1 MLDQP
6 KKRKPGRPKLQ
17 NSETK
22 INILRTASF
31 LFMEIGYDSVSLE
44 LVAKQCGVTKASVY
58 YYFSN
63 KASLFTACLTYVLGI
78 AYQSTMVILQESI
91 PLKEKLTK
99 IAFRQMSNA
108 HLDFE
113 SMMRDASKE
122 LDEAQVA
129 DIRQAEGKLEE
140 ALVHAFQEAIEQ
152 GEVTS
157 QHSPIILAHLFTS
170 ILTMKNHLS
179 LRPLPLAQLVEET
192 MNVFWQGAAGEERCK
207 QQ

>member
-1 MLDQP
+1 MQDQP

-31 LFMEIGYDSVSLE
+31 LFMEIGYENVSLE
-44 LVAKQCGVTKASVY
+44 LVAKQCGITKASVY
-58 YYFSN
+58 YYFNN

-78 AYQSTMVILQESI
+78 AHKSTMVILQEDGS
-91 PLKEKLTK
+91 LKEKLTK

-122 LDEAQVA
+122 LDEQQITE
-129 DIRQAEGKLEE
+129 IRQAEGKLEE
-140 ALVHAFQEAIEQ
+140 ALITAFQQAIDQ
-152 GEVTS
+152 GEAS
-157 QHSPIILAHLFTS
+157 SKHSPVILAHLFTA

-179 LRPLPLAQLVEET
+179 LRPIPLDQLVEET
-192 MNVFWQGAAGEERCK
+192 ISVLWQGAAESLSDK
-207 QQ
+207 K